1 MEVIKAFLFGNLQ
14 INYGDIHLDET
25 DMRSSQLVTLLSY
38 FLIYNDRKISSS
50 ELNDMLWEDD
60 EEISNPQSA
69 LKNLMYRLRTLLKKV
84 FGKTDMIITGK
95 GSYYWNT
102 SFKIKLDTDKFED
115 LDKKLKTDREYSDEE
130 LTEMFDCLTM
140 YEGKFLASISSK
152 RWVLSLSTY
161 YHSIYLR
168 CAKQLAFRFEGK
180 QEYEKMNRLCKDALI
195 QDPLDDEMQY
205 LFISSLMYLNHYD
218 LAKEQYHTAS
228 KLLYERLGIKQSQ
241 YLQKAYM
248 MLLKNNN
255 EVSSNLDVIQNSIA
269 EEKIEK
275 AFYCEFGVFKEI
287 YHLELRRMVREGF
300 SEYVV
305 LMTLQP
311 KKFVDPHSQE
321 GLHMLSKE
329 MNTLKEILCISLRSG
344 DVVSKYSGS
353 QFIFMLH
360 NCNAENAKQVIE
372 RIQNKYES
380 ANKYSFIDLDYTYDE
395 LQLFENDTLKG

>member
-115 LDKKLKTDREYSDEE
+115 LDKKLKTDREYSYEE

-152 RWVLSLSTY
+152 
-161 YHSIYLR
+161 
-168 CAKQLAFRFEGK
+168 
-180 QEYEKMNRLCKDALI
+180 
-195 QDPLDDEMQY
+195 
-205 LFISSLMYLNHYD
+205 
-218 LAKEQYHTAS
+218 
-228 KLLYERLGIKQSQ
+228 
-241 YLQKAYM
+241 
-248 MLLKNNN
+248 
-255 EVSSNLDVIQNSIA
+255 
-269 EEKIEK
+269 
-275 AFYCEFGVFKEI
+275 
-287 YHLELRRMVREGF
+287 
-300 SEYVV
+300 
-305 LMTLQP
+305 
-311 KKFVDPHSQE
+311 
-321 GLHMLSKE
+321 
-329 MNTLKEILCISLRSG
+329 
-344 DVVSKYSGS
+344 
-353 QFIFMLH
+353 
-360 NCNAENAKQVIE
+360 
-372 RIQNKYES
+372 
-380 ANKYSFIDLDYTYDE
+380 
-395 LQLFENDTLKG
+395 